1 MRTPI
6 LLLILL
12 ASAAAFA
19 CGSDDGD
26 SGAGAGQGASPAAG
40 QQEKAEP
47 GAEGAIWTR
56 QFGSERDDDARGLA
70 VDAEGNVILA
80 GTTTGTLPG
89 QTSAGF
95 ADAWVTKHDSSGSLQ
110 WTRQFGSTEEAAD
123 SGEDVA
129 TDSAGNIYVV
139 GRTASSF
146 QGTTNVGG
154 FDAYLRKY
162 GPDGSEL
169 STAQLG
175 TEGRDQAFA
184 VAVDGQ
190 DSVYVLGETRGAFEG
205 QTQAGKEDI
214 FLVKVDSSGQQAW
227 TTQFGTDVTDSAKGL
242 AVTDDGHAY
251 VVGSSLGSIDPA
263 VVKTAND
270 NDGFIA
276 KLDPSGS
283 QLWVRQFGSGEGES
297 ETVYAVAVGP
307 SGNVFLAG
315 RVSGELPEKSTWGGF
330 DAFVTKYDADG
341 NLEWT
346 RQFGSDQG
354 LLDSDSSYSLATD
367 SDGNVYVSGITE
379 GHLPGMRS
387 YRAGDVWLRKYD
399 PDGKELLTRQF
410 GSDETESGQ
419 GIVVAPDGSVYVAG
433 LTTGELPGLDEASLC
448 RDKLRPETPC
458 KLEDAFVRKYPGD

>member
-1 MRTPI
+1 MRAPI

-26 SGAGAGQGASPAAG
+26 SGAGTGQGAASAAG

-80 GTTTGTLPG
+80 GTTTGALPG

-95 ADAWVTKHDSSGSLQ
+95 ADAWVTKHDSSGSLL
-110 WTRQFGSTEEAAD
+110 WTRQFGSTEEGAD
-123 SGEDVA
+123 SGEGVA
-129 TDSAGNIYVV
+129 ADSVGNVYVV
-139 GRTASSF
+139 GRTAKSF
-146 QGTTNVGG
+146 PGTTAIGS
-154 FDAYLRKY
+154 FDAYFRKY

-169 STAQLG
+169 STVQFG

-190 DSVYVLGETRGAFEG
+190 DSVYVLGETRGEFEG
-205 QTQAGKEDI
+205 QTHAGKEDI
-214 FLVKVDSSGQQAW
+214 FLVKFDSSGQQAW
-227 TTQFGTDVTDSAKGL
+227 TTQFGTDVTDSAKDF

-251 VVGSSLGSIDPA
+251 VVGSTLGSIDPA
-263 VVKTAND
+263 VVKTATD
-270 NDGFIA
+270 NDGFIV

-283 QLWVRQFGSGEGES
+283 QVWVRQFDSGEGES

-307 SGNVFLAG
+307 DGNVYVSG
-315 RVSGELPEKSTWGGF
+315 RVSGELPEKSTWGSF
-330 DAFVTKYDADG
+330 DAFVSKYDGDG
-341 NLEWT
+341 NLAWSK
-346 RQFGSDQG
+346 QFGSDQG
-354 LLDSDSSYSLATD
+354 LLDADSSFGLATD
-367 SDGNVYVSGITE
+367 QDGNLYATGITE
-379 GHLPGMRS
+379 GHLPGMRA

-399 PDGKELLTRQF
+399 SAGEELLTRQF

-419 GIVVAPDGSVYVAG
+419 GVVVAPDGSVYVAG
-433 LTTGELPGLDEASLC
+433 LTTGELPGLDKASLC

-458 KLEDAFVRKYPGD
+458 KLEDAFVRKYPAD